1 MSSQYQQFSPCHYW
15 SPFSTACVKMLKTVC
30 GSSLCFEFTAFLDIW
45 KAFYFSTVRKW
56 RGRELTVG
64 ISAMQ
69 IIFATW
75 HWQHSVWQQG
85 DSFTNRRF
93 SVTSCTCEIL
103 LPHSHNEMCTH
114 SLFSN
119 HLFDLLMKL
128 LEMALLV
135 SVGITLQEYF
145 ITYYVEHYLQ
155 PWAFLCFQSP
165 SAYVKKSASCLN
177 LEYFLS
183 FLFKANGN
191 LFLMF
196 SGWPINSG
204 KLCARWTNHNHLKGV
219 SKGGRWQPC
228 KPLSLQQWHYPHH
241 RAEPW
246 CLPYVTCY
254 NASFLDTFYFIL

>member
-1 MSSQYQQFSPCHYW
+1 
-15 SPFSTACVKMLKTVC
+15 MLKLFV
-30 GSSLCFEFTAFLDIW
+30 GLPYALNSLPSWNNW

-75 HWQHSVWQQG
+75 HWQNSVWQQG

-93 SVTSCTCEIL
+93 FVTSCTCEIL
-103 LPHSHNEMCTH
+103 LPHSHNEMCTP

-119 HLFDLLMKL
+119 HLFYLLMKL

-155 PWAFLCFQSP
+155 PWASLCFQSP
-165 SAYVKKSASCLN
+165 SANVKKSASCLN
-177 LEYFLS
+177 LE
-183 FLFKANGN
+183 
-191 LFLMF
+191 
-196 SGWPINSG
+196 
-204 KLCARWTNHNHLKGV
+204 
-219 SKGGRWQPC
+219 
-228 KPLSLQQWHYPHH
+228 
-241 RAEPW
+241 
-246 CLPYVTCY
+246 
-254 NASFLDTFYFIL
+254 